1 MINKNRYLAIIPA
14 RKGSKELKDKN
25 IKLFN
30 QLPLI
35 ELSIIQALS
44 SKKINKVIINTNDSR
59 ILKLSNK
66 YNNVIFQK
74 RKEALSK
81 SNSMIFDTI
90 KDILNNEKNN
100 YNNFILLQPTSPL
113 RKNNTIDSAIKY
125 YEKHKNN
132 FCVSVSKSKQNKENL
147 FQLQKN
153 KLKVNKKIK
162 KPLNRQQYKDNYFI
176 NGSIYIANINKYL
189 SSKTFITNGTSAFLM
204 PNYLSIDIDNELDF
218 FIAEKI
224 YRKYFNR

>member
-81 SNSMIFDTI
+81 SNSMIST
-90 KDILNNEKNN
+90 LA
-100 YNNFILLQPTSPL
+100 L
-113 RKNNTIDSAIKY
+113 
-125 YEKHKNN
+125 
-132 FCVSVSKSKQNKENL
+132 
-147 FQLQKN
+147 
-153 KLKVNKKIK
+153 
-162 KPLNRQQYKDNYFI
+162 
-176 NGSIYIANINKYL
+176 
-189 SSKTFITNGTSAFLM
+189 
-204 PNYLSIDIDNELDF
+204 
-218 FIAEKI
+218 
-224 YRKYFNR
+224 